1 MPSSSLPRRRILT
14 GSPDSVDRHNSS
26 RMSLPAPASST
37 LPYRKSRVQSSL
49 RSVKLFCR
57 RHPVIAFFGLTYL
70 ILFLRPLWIFVT
82 HAKSHGFLVQ
92 PIPAN
97 HHIIGFLH
105 RYILPSVV
113 VRILYALGSGR
124 PFTFQYPIQEIVN
137 ARSPYEWPLPE
148 LSKPIYR
155 PRRRLRHSA
164 STVRI
169 HDQAVMQNK
178 QHYELVSPAYLAFH
192 TFSVANSSKAREFR
206 DLSRDHQRRRIPEE
220 YAHLIDW
227 QFVMASPSD
236 WAEGVWAE
244 LEAEQAEH
252 GDILLL
258 DEMVKVEGERMPE
271 NMNDGK
277 TYRWMREVIKRSED
291 GRGRQ
296 ALWVM

>member
-1 MPSSSLPRRRILT
+1 M
-14 GSPDSVDRHNSS
+14 
-26 RMSLPAPASST
+26 
-37 LPYRKSRVQSSL
+37 
-49 RSVKLFCR
+49 
-57 RHPVIAFFGLTYL
+57 
-70 ILFLRPLWIFVT
+70 T

-105 RYILPSVV
+105 RYILPAVV
-113 VRILYALGSGR
+113 VRILFALGSGR
-124 PFTFQYPIQEIVN
+124 PFAFQFPIEEIVN

-192 TFSVANSSKAREFR
+192 TFSIANSSKAREFR
-206 DLSRDHQRRRIPEE
+206 DLSREHQRKRIPED
-220 YAHLIDW
+220 YAHLVDW
-227 QFVMASPSD
+227 QFVMASPPD
-236 WAEGVWAE
+236 GAEDVWAE

-258 DEMVKVEGERMPE
+258 DEMAKVEGERMPE
-271 NMNDGK
+271 NMNEGK
-277 TYRWMREVIKRSED
+277 TYRWMQEVVKRSED